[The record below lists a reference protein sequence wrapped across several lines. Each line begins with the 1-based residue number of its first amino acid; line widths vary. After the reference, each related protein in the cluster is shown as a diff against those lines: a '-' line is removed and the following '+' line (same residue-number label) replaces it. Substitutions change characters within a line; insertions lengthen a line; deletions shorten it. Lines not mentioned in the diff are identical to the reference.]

1 MTHSGHA
8 VLAAA
13 FAARRCAIC
22 GGPANVVCPGSDA
35 EYADSIAATSEST
48 RRNVRLITAA
58 VADINLC
65 LPHAAERWP
74 WRGEKPRKRRSATG

>member
-1 MTHSGHA
+1 MNNPGQA
-8 VLAAA
+8 ALAAA

-22 GGPANVVCPGSDA
+22 GAPANVVCPGSEA
-35 EYADSIAATSEST
+35 EYADSITTTSEST
-48 RRNVRLITAA
+48 RRNVKLITAA

-74 WRGEKPRKRRSATG
+74 WRAEKPRKRSCAR